1 LQVSFLFF
9 LFLFFLPVFSF
20 WVRATGNIFH
30 LPSAQ
35 KFNELKRRASKPGE
49 ASTTATEAPSRYWA
63 AYGQMQWNAP
73 AGLHPGGQGM
83 NELARADNDGC
94 CVKTTI
100 AVAKHRLILKT
111 KTAVFFNDMVFY
123 PFMLWLVQR

>member
-1 LQVSFLFF
+1 
-9 LFLFFLPVFSF
+9 
-20 WVRATGNIFH
+20 
-30 LPSAQ
+30 
-35 KFNELKRRASKPGE
+35 
-49 ASTTATEAPSRYWA
+49 
-63 AYGQMQWNAP
+63 
-73 AGLHPGGQGM
+73 M

-123 PFMLWLVQR
+123 PFMLWLVQREQKCPRVCRAQKLS

>member
-1 LQVSFLFF
+1 
-9 LFLFFLPVFSF
+9 
-20 WVRATGNIFH
+20 
-30 LPSAQ
+30 
-35 KFNELKRRASKPGE
+35 
-49 ASTTATEAPSRYWA
+49 
-63 AYGQMQWNAP
+63 
-73 AGLHPGGQGM
+73 M